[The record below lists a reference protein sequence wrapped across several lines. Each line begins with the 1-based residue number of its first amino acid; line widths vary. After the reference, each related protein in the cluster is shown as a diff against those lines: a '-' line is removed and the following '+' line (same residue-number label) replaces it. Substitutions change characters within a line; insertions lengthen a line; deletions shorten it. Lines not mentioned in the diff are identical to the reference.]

1 MGSYLPLPSEC
12 VAASETLPIYQP
24 YPDLAQMNATQ
35 PMAEYLSALLNHCM
49 NEINELE
56 LKHKDDEMNDLEVE
70 EMTSMCRAIHDID
83 ANALNVESDSDLLL
97 FDSHFERVRF
107 LRVLDSEI

>member
-1 MGSYLPLPSEC
+1 
-12 VAASETLPIYQP
+12 
-24 YPDLAQMNATQ
+24 MNATQ